1 MKSHGYSKKEL
12 EELIEIRLQYA
23 QQSKRYIEYLETDD
37 ESNECD
43 YFNDEKDVVN
53 NNHESTLKF
62 MEKELITVKD
72 IIQQLFTKI
81 SALESAVKQLS
92 KKSDSDDALK

>member
-1 MKSHGYSKKEL
+1 LKSHGYSKKEL